1 MFSCVGSAL
10 SRAARSHPWMAP
22 LATGRRRPGWPAGNG
37 RDVPTCKIRHI
48 FPVMVGAMQKTLG
61 FGSRSPRQR
70 RKVHVPGGEARCRQS
85 REFPSVASGACPL
98 GTGRRP
104 SRPASCAI
112 PARVRGQPVSGERFS
127 RGAGRFPWQGKA
139 QRLRAMGAQVQR
151 LAPEACKRENR
162 DGPAKKRRLAWTATN
177 KWLTSLKSVGSRVPP
192 PFGTVDAGIFP
203 SPACGCID
211 VDANAL
217 GQGLGV
223 VFRPFAWGCRGC
235 SVDFGTG
242 PLT

>member
-1 MFSCVGSAL
+1 
-10 SRAARSHPWMAP
+10 MAP

-37 RDVPTCKIRHI
+37 RNVPTCKIRHI

-85 REFPSVASGACPL
+85 REFPSVASGACPFW
-98 GTGRRP
+98 TRRRP

-177 KWLTSLKSVGSRVPP
+177 KWLTSLKS
-192 PFGTVDAGIFP
+192 AGITRSAP
-203 SPACGCID
+203 VWDG
-211 VDANAL
+211 
-217 GQGLGV
+217 
-223 VFRPFAWGCRGC
+223 GCRDFPKSGVWLHRRGC
-235 SVDFGTG
+235 QCLGPGAWCGIPSVCLGLPGMFRGFRDRALD
-242 PLT
+242 LTI